1 MTTRKGQGGRPLGST
16 TRRGGAPK
24 KPATPK
30 KPAQQR
36 TPAATSKKKG
46 NWLTKDNNSNLKK
59 VLGAAENI
67 AALGAGNPPSA
78 SVNGASNGAKNL
90 SNGSG
95 DNEKGAN
102 DNSRDYNKP
111 DKPDFGG
118 FGG

>member
-1 MTTRKGQGGRPLGST
+1 MAIKKGQGGRPLGST

-24 KPATPK
+24 AATPK
-30 KPAQQR
+30 NPSQKR
-36 TPAATSKKKG
+36 TPSATSKKK
-46 NWLTKDNNSNLKK
+46 NWLTDNNNANLKK

>member
-1 MTTRKGQGGRPLGST
+1 MLGKPKVKAKKVKKAST
-16 TRRGGAPK
+16 
-24 KPATPK
+24 
-30 KPAQQR
+30 Q
-36 TPAATSKKKG
+36 KKKKE
-46 NWLTKDNNSNLKK
+46 NWFTKNSNENLKK

-118 FGG
+118 Y

>member
-1 MTTRKGQGGRPLGST
+1 MPQRISPSKQNMLGKPKVKAKKATTT
-16 TRRGGAPK
+16 
-24 KPATPK
+24 TPK
-30 KPAQQR
+30 
-36 TPAATSKKKG
+36 KKKG
-46 NWLTKDNNSNLKK
+46 NWFTKDNNANLKK

-118 FGG
+118 Y

>member
-78 SVNGASNGAKNL
+78 SVNGASNGAKDVATGEGK
-90 SNGSG
+90 STENGS
-95 DNEKGAN
+95 AN
-102 DNSRDYNKP
+102 DNDTNY
-111 DKPDFGG
+111 GG
-118 FGG
+118 Y